1 MSGPRATST
10 PGDLQILARL
20 GVGGMGEV
28 LLARRIGAG
37 GFEKL
42 VALKTIR
49 GDLAEHEGMRRMFLD
64 EAKLLARLDHPA
76 IAQVY
81 ELRDRDGAFQ
91 LVMEYVPG
99 LALGTLL
106 KRKKGPV
113 PPGVAALMAAEA
125 ARGLHAAHELT
136 DLDGRALGVIH
147 RDISPQNLILTF
159 DGRIK
164 VLDFGVAFV
173 RDREATTTE
182 AGVVKGKLAYLSPEQ
197 IQGKK
202 IDRRADLYALSVVLH
217 ELLTGRRLFGRGES
231 IADAVKRGRIAKPSS
246 VNKEV
251 PAELDALVMKGLA
264 RDPNDRYA
272 DAKEMAL
279 ALEGC
284 ARGIG
289 AETLEAYAQRELAT
303 ERELHRT
310 FLQRVVAQPEAP
322 TERGKGS
329 GTESLSPL
337 DLVEVVSD
345 FSQTPRPPANTGP
358 WAFLLVLLL
367 AGSAAVAAYLRPD
380 WVERARSELE
390 LRLGTQT
397 STAVAILAPAPKVVE
412 PPPPPPEVAPVT
424 PTVAVALAMV
434 LDTSTQA
441 DVADTVASE
450 HEEDEEPDETPPIPT
465 STPTEVAPAP
475 PPPPPPGPSPSPAP
489 IAKQVRAA
497 PKPQPKAPPPKARTT
512 PKRPPRP
519 GYGALSIA
527 ARPGGVIYV
536 DGKRAGPTPLER
548 YRIKVG
554 RYTVTLKRPGDPR
567 PRWRSTVNINE
578 GKLVRI
584 TLR

>member
-1 MSGPRATST
+1 
-10 PGDLQILARL
+10 
-20 GVGGMGEV
+20 MGEV

-81 ELRDRDGAFQ
+81 ELREREGALQ

-125 ARGLHAAHELT
+125 ARGLHAAHELA

-246 VNKEV
+246 TNKEV
-251 PAELDALVMKGLA
+251 PAELDVLVMKGLA

-310 FLQRVVAQPEAP
+310 FLQRVVSQPDAP
-322 TERGKGS
+322 TESGGKAP

-358 WAFLLVLLL
+358 WAFLMAVLLL
-367 AGSAAVAAYLRPD
+367 GSAAVAAYLRPD
-380 WVERARSELE
+380 WVEQARTELE
-390 LRLGTQT
+390 LRLGSRT
-397 STAVAILAPAPKVVE
+397 STAVATTPPPLPPVVVSS
-412 PPPPPPEVAPVT
+412 PPPPEPAPLT
-424 PTVAVALAMV
+424 TSVAVALALV

-441 DVADTVASE
+441 DTVDTVASE
-450 HEEDEEPDETPPIPT
+450 HEEDEEPDETPPIST
-465 STPTEVAPAP
+465 STPTEVAPP
-475 PPPPPPGPSPSPAP
+475 PPLPSPGPSPTPAP
-489 IAKQVRAA
+489 LAQPFRAP
-497 PKPQPKAPPPKARTT
+497 PKPQAKAAPPPTARRPYPSTAHDPFALHT
-512 PKRPPRP
+512 PSWAEP
-519 GYGALSIA
+519 GPSLNDNAC
-527 ARPGGVIYV
+527 
-536 DGKRAGPTPLER
+536 TPQCA
-548 YRIKVG
+548 
-554 RYTVTLKRPGDPR
+554 
-567 PRWRSTVNINE
+567 
-578 GKLVRI
+578 
-584 TLR
+584 